1 MLGLFLSG
9 MIGLASSHKSSP
21 THEISPRRAHTTRN
35 ISRLQ
40 GPGDEQLSVKG
51 FKVDSP
57 VIEEGE
63 STVFSL
69 SLSLSLTGCLHMQ
82 SLGKLKG
89 PGLIGGGEERAVEE
103 QLMVL
108 SHQHGFSA
116 PRRDSC
122 EGGGARI

>member
-1 MLGLFLSG
+1 M
-9 MIGLASSHKSSP
+9 
-21 THEISPRRAHTTRN
+21 T
-35 ISRLQ
+35 
-40 GPGDEQLSVKG
+40 
-51 FKVDSP
+51 
-57 VIEEGE
+57 EEGE
-63 STVFSL
+63 STVCFLFFSL
-69 SLSLSLTGCLHMQ
+69 PSLSLTGCLHMQ

-89 PGLIGGGEERAVEE
+89 PGLIGGGEERTVGE